1 MKKESL
7 RVTCQFGR
15 VEVARHPELSL
26 RLRHL
31 SGDSSQFRDFVKNA
45 FMRIKTSSNKN
56 EKTKKQK
63 KQIDEPK
70 LSISKYSPLNTAP
83 KNGKDGD
90 YVDNL
95 GHMLHLGF
103 VGACPLVDESGTTL
117 AHLDVP
123 REMEVLQ
130 DVIGRAGG
138 VRWSALVGSDTTDNL
153 RRALTS
159 GCCVLHVSAHGTTRS
174 FLHITRTTVESNAH
188 THRYIQRRTASR
200 STLSTRNG
208 VQIFR
213 TRVCTSDS

>member
-1 MKKESL
+1 M
-7 RVTCQFGR
+7 
-15 VEVARHPELSL
+15 
-26 RLRHL
+26 
-31 SGDSSQFRDFVKNA
+31 KNA

-70 LSISKYSPLNTAP
+70 LSISKSSPLNTAP

-159 GCCVLHVSAHGTTRS
+159 GCCVLHVSAHGTFVS
-174 FLHITRTTVESNAH
+174 SYITHTQPSNQPHTH

-200 STLSTRNG
+200 STLSTGNG

-213 TRVCTSDS
+213 TRVFTSDS